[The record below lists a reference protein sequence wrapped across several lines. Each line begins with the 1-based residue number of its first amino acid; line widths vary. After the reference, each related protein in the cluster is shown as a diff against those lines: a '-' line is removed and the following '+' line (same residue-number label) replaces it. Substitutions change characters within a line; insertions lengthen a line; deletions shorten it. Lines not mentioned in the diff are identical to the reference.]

1 MKKKRSTRFRHKF
14 TDLISILFC
23 LCGMAAALYLL
34 YKDMNSTYQKDDE
47 PAGVV
52 YFKKNSAQ
60 RCFSGRNLWERLKEE
75 TPVYKGDRIRTKENS
90 QVFIVFSDSRRIDLD
105 ENTLIRIPEDS
116 DNEIDFISGS
126 LILNSTKQNQDKP
139 MIIRAG
145 TKIITLEKNTSV
157 VLNFNPADGTDDGY
171 IKPVLYVKSGAVSV
185 SDSENKN
192 TVQKVSSGE
201 IVTFKTKITAQDKN
215 DNPYI
220 PDSLKEVMQD
230 VNQKINESEVVTQV
244 TNVIKKP
251 FTGEE
256 NITEKTPAAPTS
268 KESDVVSIDLTG
280 DRFNVLMPPENYKI
294 TQSENHKEKIPF
306 YWSGA
311 QKIRIEFAYDKN
323 FNTVV
328 DTQRISSRDKKGF
341 VVLDYAIPGDVLY
354 WRATDD
360 SKEFKKGFN
369 YPLGKINVS
378 GDYQKELKAVAG
390 SVFGKDKAD
399 GISKDVQSA
408 AEINQKAQDNNL
420 SKTQKAESTKTVF
433 VDTGVQ
439 KDFNQAVKEIR
450 KEAEKKKEEA
460 TKIQKQKEEAELKA
474 QKQAEKKRLEAQK
487 KAAQKREAERKKAE
501 KTKKEREKKEAE
513 LREKERLEKERLEKE
528 RQQQAEEVPLE
539 EPPVEELPLEDDVP
553 PAEELQPQNELP
565 LQQDV
570 PSVEDKN
577 QTDVKPEESEPADD
591 DIISDELLK
600 RFKAP
605 DLKKPENKTVFKTPY
620 FKAQAKPEI
629 KFEWTEIQ
637 GAKSYTIVITD
648 SKDKVLLEKEVERAE
663 FTLRDDISILGD
675 GGTFKWY
682 VTANAKTRDGITKRK
697 SSVNTIK
704 IDLGKLSTVE
714 IDSSNLITE

>member
-1 MKKKRSTRFRHKF
+1 
-14 TDLISILFC
+14 
-23 LCGMAAALYLL
+23 MAAALFLL

-90 QVFIVFSDSRRIDLD
+90 QVYIVFSDSRRIDLD

-116 DNEIDFISGS
+116 DNVIDFISGS

-171 IKPVLYVKSGAVSV
+171 IKPVLYVKSGEVSV

-192 TVQKVSSGE
+192 AVQKVSSGE
-201 IVTFKTKITAQDKN
+201 IVTFKTKIIAQDKN

-230 VNQKINESEVVTQV
+230 VNQKINESEVVAQV

-251 FTGEE
+251 FVYEE
-256 NITEKTPAAPTS
+256 NIIEKTPAVPAS

-294 TQSENHKEKIPF
+294 TLSENHKEKIPF

-378 GDYQKELKAVAG
+378 GDYQKQLKDAAG

-460 TKIQKQKEEAELKA
+460 AKIQKQKEEAELKA

-501 KTKKEREKKEAE
+501 KAKKEREKKEAE

-528 RQQQAEEVPLE
+528 RLEKEMQQEEAEKIPVEEAQIEELPVEEVPQE
-539 EPPVEELPLEDDVP
+539 EINEGEEQQQET
-553 PAEELQPQNELP
+553 QPQETAA
-565 LQQDV
+565 
-570 PSVEDKN
+570 
-577 QTDVKPEESEPADD
+577 QTKPEEPAND

-600 RFKAP
+600 KFKAP

-629 KFEWTEIQ
+629 KFEWSEIQ

-648 SKDKVLLEKEVERAE
+648 SKDKVLLEKEVERTE

>member
-116 DNEIDFISGS
+116 DNVIDFISGS

-157 VLNFNPADGTDDGY
+157 VLNFNPADGTEDGY
-171 IKPVLYVKSGAVSV
+171 IKPVLYVKSGEVSV

-192 TVQKVSSGE
+192 AVQKVLSGE
-201 IVTFKTKITAQDKN
+201 IVTFKTKITKQDKN

-230 VNQKINESEVVTQV
+230 VNQKINESEVVTQF

-256 NITEKTPAAPTS
+256 NIIEKTPAAPAS

-369 YPLGKINVS
+369 YPSGKINVN
-378 GDYQKELKAVAG
+378 GDYQKQLKDAAG
-390 SVFGKDKAD
+390 SVFGKEKAD
-399 GISKDVQSA
+399 GIFKDVQSSQ
-408 AEINQKAQDNNL
+408 EINQKTEDNNL

-439 KDFNQAVKEIR
+439 KDFNEAVKEIR
-450 KEAEKKKEEA
+450 KETEKKKEEA
-460 TKIQKQKEEAELKA
+460 AKIQKQKEEAELKA

-501 KTKKEREKKEAE
+501 KAKKEREKKEAE

-528 RQQQAEEVPLE
+528 EEERLEKERLEKEMQKEAEKI
-539 EPPVEELPLEDDVP
+539 PVEEAQTEELPVEDVP
-553 PAEELQPQNELP
+553 QEETI
-565 LQQDV
+565 DY
-570 PSVEDKN
+570 
-577 QTDVKPEESEPADD
+577 

-600 RFKAP
+600 KFTAP
-605 DLKKPENKTVFKTPY
+605 VLKKPENKTVFKTPY

-648 SKDKVLLEKEVERAE
+648 SKDKVLLEKEVERVE

-675 GGTFKWY
+675 GGTFKWA

-697 SSVNTIK
+697 SSVNTFK